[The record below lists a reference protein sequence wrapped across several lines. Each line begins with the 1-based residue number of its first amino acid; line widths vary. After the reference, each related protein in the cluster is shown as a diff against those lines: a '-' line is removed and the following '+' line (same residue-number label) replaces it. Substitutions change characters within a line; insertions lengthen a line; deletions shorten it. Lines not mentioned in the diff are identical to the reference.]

1 MAKSY
6 ASTVI
11 KASPD
16 EVWAALTEASELER
30 WFANEVELD
39 PEPGGR
45 AVFRWSNGEER
56 EAEVEEAEEERR
68 LVLRWLDDGGIVSL
82 DLVEGD
88 TGTSVR
94 VVETTPE
101 FSAALGLQALA
112 GCLIA

>member
-1 MAKSY
+1 MMVEREVVFEAP
-6 ASTVI
+6 A
-11 KASPD
+11 D
-16 EVWAALTEASELER
+16 EVWAAITEPSELER

-56 EAEVEEAEEERR
+56 EAVVEEAEPQRR

-82 DLVEGD
+82 ELVEAVA
-88 TGTSVR
+88 GTSLR
-94 VVETTPE
+94 VIETTPE

-112 GCLIA
+112 ACPIA